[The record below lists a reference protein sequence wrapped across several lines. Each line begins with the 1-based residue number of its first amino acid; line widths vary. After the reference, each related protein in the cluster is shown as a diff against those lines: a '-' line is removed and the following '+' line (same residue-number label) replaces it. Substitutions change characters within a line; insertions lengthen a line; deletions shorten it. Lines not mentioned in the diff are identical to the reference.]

1 MIISQINLVANVKD
15 WMINYRDICIFFQ
28 YTNKRRRKDGLLRN
42 SRTTNFLVKEIK
54 QTSKK
59 TLTLNDM
66 LHVSNINANLILVA
80 ILRKVEIK
88 LSFEYYKIVM
98 TKNNVFIGK
107 GH

>member
-1 MIISQINLVANVKD
+1 MA
-15 WMINYRDICIFFQ
+15 Y
-28 YTNKRRRKDGLLRN
+28 LRN
-42 SRTTNFLVKEIK
+42 SRTTKFLVKEIK

-88 LSFEYYKIVM
+88 LSFECYKIVM